1 MSFNYNKL
9 KSKTIEKYGTQREF
23 AKAFGITNIALS
35 RKLNNQSRFST
46 DDIIV
51 IVDMLDI
58 PENEITEYFFTRIV

>member
-9 KSKTIEKYGTQREF
+9 KSKIIEKYGTQREF

>member
-9 KSKTIEKYGTQREF
+9 KSKIIEKYGTQREF
-23 AKAFGITNIALS
+23 AKAFGITNIAFS